1 MAGSWGDDGSRP
13 DLWASLHTVMNAQF
27 EELDPHLERFDLDD
41 LVRFRRNLQQSIEL
55 QFERQFAE
63 QEAREAAATSTP
75 ASSEPAAVASSSGSQ
90 DVPARAPDQQT
101 QQVAAETT
109 QDAAAKPAGA
119 PAAKAPTTGPP
130 PTMGKPKNMSQQ
142 AKAFVKADPPPFVPA
157 LSKKG
162 KGKGK
167 DGGSLAAPPK
177 ATTAP
182 ATSPPEPARH
192 VAVSATPDQ
201 VRALFAGELQPQTA
215 EDASGPRR
223 ATDDDPPLPDL
234 PAEQA

>member
-109 QDAAAKPAGA
+109 QDAAAKPAG
-119 PAAKAPTTGPP
+119 TGPP

-142 AKAFVKADPPPFVPA
+142 AKGVRQGRPA
-157 LSKKG
+157 TVRSGPQQERQGQRERWWLAGRTAKG
-162 KGKGK
+162 YNCSGNKPAGASTTCRSVGHTRPGSRPLCWRAAAA
-167 DGGSLAAPPK
+167 DGGGCQRS
-177 ATTAP
+177 
-182 ATSPPEPARH
+182 E
-192 VAVSATPDQ
+192 
-201 VRALFAGELQPQTA
+201 AGH
-215 EDASGPRR
+215 RR
-223 ATDDDPPLPDL
+223 
-234 PAEQA
+234 